1 MSSTTKLEKFKGDDT
16 QNVVAWF
23 TNICQWAEFHEAPE
37 RKIVGDFP
45 FHLED
50 QAKVWYDS
58 LPMEQKS
65 NQGIIKSLFFERF
78 KELDN
83 FLDLSVL
90 QMKQAMTES
99 VGDYI
104 TRIIKQAMIK
114 NVPENLLLSVAMNS
128 FKSDK
133 IISCYT
139 QP

>member
-1 MSSTTKLEKFKGDDT
+1 M
-16 QNVVAWF
+16 
-23 TNICQWAEFHEAPE
+23 
-37 RKIVGDFP
+37 GDFP